1 MNYAYKCACACMF
14 HFYGLFP
21 SPIFNLNQL
30 FLGNPQQSNLKKGQ
44 RLNSLSQRFSFEFFF
59 SLNEWRQQM
68 RELVSPAKY
77 LERRKELNRK
87 RGKPKDNQDR
97 PAMGGTIT
105 GFLPDMGDDIR
116 KNQPIA

>member
-1 MNYAYKCACACMF
+1 
-14 HFYGLFP
+14 
-21 SPIFNLNQL
+21 
-30 FLGNPQQSNLKKGQ
+30 
-44 RLNSLSQRFSFEFFF
+44 
-59 SLNEWRQQM
+59 M